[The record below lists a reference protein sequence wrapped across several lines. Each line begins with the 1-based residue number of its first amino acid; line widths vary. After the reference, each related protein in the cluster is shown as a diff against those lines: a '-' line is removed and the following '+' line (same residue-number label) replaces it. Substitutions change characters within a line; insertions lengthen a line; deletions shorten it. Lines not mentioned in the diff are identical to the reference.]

1 MNRVSFERPVKKR
14 EEERKKQLWKEKMRR
29 RRLSAKKAE
38 ARRIAMERSKKK
50 RGKEKRQRAR
60 EDRVD
65 GEDGSEGWGVDI
77 LGYLW
82 PKPNLEEKKSSQRSS
97 GKLVV
102 ESPGVTA
109 LQLAFQPDFVA

>member
-1 MNRVSFERPVKKR
+1 MEK
-14 EEERKKQLWKEKMRR
+14 ERKKLWKEKLRR

-38 ARRIAMERSKKK
+38 ARRMAMERSKK

-65 GEDGSEGWGVDI
+65 SEDGSEGWGIDI

-82 PKPNLEEKKSSQRSS
+82 PKQNLKEKKSS
-97 GKLVV
+97 
-102 ESPGVTA
+102 
-109 LQLAFQPDFVA
+109 